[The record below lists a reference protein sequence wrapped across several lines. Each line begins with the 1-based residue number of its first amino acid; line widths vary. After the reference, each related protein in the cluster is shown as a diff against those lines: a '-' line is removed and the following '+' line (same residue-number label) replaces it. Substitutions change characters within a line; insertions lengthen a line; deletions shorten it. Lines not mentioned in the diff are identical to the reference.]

1 MLKLFGDPAYS
12 VEDDFCA
19 YDGDDDSFAAYS
31 NQPFP
36 DFYYSVNITA
46 VLFNKLGTV

>member
-1 MLKLFGDPAYS
+1 MLKLFGDPADS
-12 VEDDFCA
+12 VEDYFCA

-31 NQPFP
+31 NQPFS
-36 DFYYSVNITA
+36 DFYYSDNITT